1 MGTQWIDLAIRSTYR
16 NRREG
21 QFLEVPGDS
30 LPLSI
35 TPMPLF
41 SSSALARSQTFQI
54 PLVKLD
60 DAHYKLVDQLEALVE
75 APPSLLDAVTLT
87 VKGPVKFSPG
97 IDSASHAVIDGHN
110 ELLDREARVVFSVQC
125 VGFPDDVLTNL
136 FMASCRRRYQG
147 RRDAGSL
154 WTHGAA
160 LGCL

>member
-1 MGTQWIDLAIRSTYR
+1 VGTQWIDLAIRSTYR
-16 NRREG
+16 NRREE
-21 QFLEVPGDS
+21 QFLEVVSPS
-30 LPLSI
+30 L
-35 TPMPLF
+35 F
-41 SSSALARSQTFQI
+41 HRCRYRSSALARSQTFQI

-97 IDSASHAVIDGHN
+97 IDSASHAVIDGHD

-136 FMASCRRRYQG
+136 YMASCRHRYQG